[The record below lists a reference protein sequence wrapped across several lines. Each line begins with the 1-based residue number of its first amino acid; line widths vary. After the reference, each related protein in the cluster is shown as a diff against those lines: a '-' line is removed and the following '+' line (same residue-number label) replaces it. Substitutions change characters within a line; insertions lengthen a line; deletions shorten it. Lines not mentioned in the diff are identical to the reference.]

1 MALNNAVALT
11 FTHTAIHDMESFF
24 WVLLY
29 ICLTRCGPGGYR
41 RKELSNGW
49 PLNTMEDKRLASVVS
64 RLFGGD
70 RPTLRVNK
78 NLLFDQQEDLELHI
92 LPSIHPYFEPLKPL
106 ILNWWN
112 ILVNGFHDITLH
124 SEATTYGY
132 LYQYPVTAFRHV
144 LKEAMS
150 QLPDCMD
157 PPNIQE
163 LTATED
169 QRRLKDLELAGP
181 DKRPS
186 PSMLLNQQDCTVAA
200 ALDRDF
206 SPEPS
211 EANDWNDG
219 EPMDRVTAL
228 IYDRTPVSS
237 PPVLK
242 KKKYSYS
249 RQ

>member
-1 MALNNAVALT
+1 VALDTAAAPT
-11 FTHTAIHDMESFF
+11 FTHTAIHDMESFL

-78 NLLFDQQEDLELHI
+78 NLLFDQQEDLELYI

-157 PPNIQE
+157 PPEIQE

-186 PSMLLNQQDCTVAA
+186 PSVPLNQQSCTVAA

-211 EANDWNDG
+211 EANDWNNG
-219 EPMDRVTAL
+219 EPMEVTAL
-228 IYDRTPVSS
+228 IHDRTPVSS

-242 KKKYSYS
+242 KKYSYS